1 MISKSKAKQL
11 LYARQ
16 YAARRRARIK
26 AGLIPKPERKPQVKR
41 PSALARGV
49 AWLRSN
55 VHVSELPITCT
66 TARIADRL
74 PPLDGLSAE
83 QRRTVAARFLKS
95 IGATRLGTPHVLKG
109 GVEVGLWCIRLGDLA
124 RVEAMRPRER
134 ILAAGEVPD
143 VPTYPPQY
151 VPSSWSSDDE
161 PTGWRLATPDDP
173 GSLDPDPLND
183 STGREPS
190 PPVAPNWSVRADG
203 PPARNNASTAAF
215 RPELK
220 I

>member
-1 MISKSKAKQL
+1 MIRKSKAKQL

-16 YAARRRARIK
+16 YAARRRARLK

-41 PSALARGV
+41 PSALACGV

-55 VHVSELPITCT
+55 VHVSNLPITCT

-74 PPLDGLSAE
+74 PPIGGLSAE

-95 IGATRLGTPHVLKG
+95 IGGTRLGTPHVLKG
-109 GVEVGLWCIRLGDLA
+109 GIEVGLWCVRLADLA

-134 ILAAGEVPD
+134 ILAAGEVPA
-143 VPTYPPQY
+143 VPEYPVQY
-151 VPSSWSSDDE
+151 VGTFPDGGDE
-161 PTGWRLATPDDP
+161 PTWRLATPDDP

-190 PPVAPNWSVRADG
+190 PPVVQSGGPGCSTGPSAGNSASAPAQMVG
-203 PPARNNASTAAF
+203 
-215 RPELK
+215 
-220 I
+220 